1 MLRVYSIFLRLF
13 VVRHITDFV
22 HEIDHDVGLP
32 QNVRRAYTDFTID
45 GENNYWTSG
54 DPERS
59 IFYRGGVL
67 AWRLRLF
74 RAIFAVSQVLNS
86 GVDKQLADCLRHLPS
101 VSMPENEHSS
111 ESARRTNRP
120 AGHWVGYRTGKRGIT
135 PPVRLRSLAADC
147 RAERFAFPS
156 CDGRSLMT

>member
-59 IFYRGGVL
+59 IFCRGGVL

-111 ESARRTNRP
+111 ESAAGPTARPDIGSATEPGRGVLHRRCGCGRWLQIVAQSGLP
-120 AGHWVGYRTGKRGIT
+120 SLPVMAG
-135 PPVRLRSLAADC
+135 L
-147 RAERFAFPS
+147 
-156 CDGRSLMT
+156 